1 MNNTELLH
9 AISDMMDQKLEEKL
23 DRKLEEK
30 LDKKFDEKL
39 EPVICR
45 LGCLE
50 GDLTPRI
57 KNLED
62 NLIPRVK
69 NLEDNLIPRVKN
81 IELTLENNVIPRLS
95 HIEQCYVDTFERY
108 QKGIDKLD
116 EMQCDIDIIKITVTG
131 HSEELNKITGP
142 YLVK

>member
-1 MNNTELLH
+1 MSNSELLS
-9 AISDMMDQKLEEKL
+9 AISDIMDQKL
-23 DRKLEEK
+23 
-30 LDKKFDEKL
+30 DEK
-39 EPVICR
+39 VI
-45 LGCLE
+45 
-50 GDLTPRI
+50 PRI
-57 KNLED
+57 KNLEDGLIPRVKNLED

-81 IELTLENNVIPRLS
+81 IELTLENDIVPRLS
-95 HIEQCYVDTFERY
+95 HIEQCYIDTFERY

-116 EMQCDIDIIKITVTG
+116 KMQRDIDVIKITVTG